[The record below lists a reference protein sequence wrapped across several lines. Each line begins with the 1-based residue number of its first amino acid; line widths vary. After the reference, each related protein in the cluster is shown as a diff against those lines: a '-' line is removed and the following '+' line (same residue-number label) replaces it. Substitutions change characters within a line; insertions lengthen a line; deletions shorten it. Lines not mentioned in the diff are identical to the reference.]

1 MSDTTDPNSQKR
13 GTGYNG
19 WWFASAAVIV
29 AVLLAAGAV
38 IVFGGPGDTSTPQA
52 TATPGAAPG
61 TSTQPVATSGEG
73 RPGCHPSATDQ
84 TVPSAAPSDLQW
96 EVVDSIALPWSSTA
110 GALHRDRGVWTCYA
124 HTPTGALLAATFL
137 SSAESYTQAARV
149 LQEQAI
155 SGPNRDAKLAEVRK
169 NPPQSPEPG
178 TTADIAGFKF
188 LDYTPQRATI
198 QIAAAFANRY
208 LVVTVPV
215 VWSGGDW
222 KLNMDPP
229 GGPVPGAPLASLEG
243 YTRLGA
249 P

>member
-1 MSDTTDPNSQKR
+1 VSDTTDPTSQKR

-19 WWFASAAVIV
+19 WWFVSAAVIV

-38 IVFGGPGDTSTPQA
+38 IVFGGPGDTPPRATGTPGGTG
-52 TATPGAAPG
+52 TATMPAE
-61 TSTQPVATSGEG
+61 TSGNG
-73 RPGCHPSATDQ
+73 RPGCRPSATDQ
-84 TVPSAAPSDLQW
+84 TVPTAEPPDLRW
-96 EVVDSIALPWSSTA
+96 EIVDGVAYPWSPTA
-110 GALHRDRGVWTCYA
+110 GAFHRNRGVWTCYA
-124 HTPTGALLAATFL
+124 RTPTGALLAATFL

-149 LQEQAI
+149 LEEQALP
-155 SGPNRDAKLAEVRK
+155 GPNRDAKLAEVRK
-169 NPPQSPEPG
+169 NPPQPPEPG

-198 QIAAAFANRY
+198 QLAGAFANRY
-208 LVVTVPV
+208 LVLTVPV

-243 YTRLGA
+243 YTRWGA